1 MTTSPPM
8 ARRSVVLALQEITED
23 LAAEQ
28 ALEAEN
34 DEEALQI
41 VEALLAHAGSPA
53 AASAAGLLDDEG
65 QALDAGRR
73 LLDALAEDP
82 GTRPLAEPL
91 LAEPPVDDQLAVV
104 EVSAGV
110 VVLVALVAFLQT
122 KVSVKM
128 ERKTSKGKVSFELT
142 KEATKGSTLMQ
153 LADLYQRILGQ
164 GGGTPAD
171 PGALGPG
178 QGPAD
183 PPGTV

>member
-23 LAAEQ
+23 LAAEHG
-28 ALEAEN
+28 LEAEN
-34 DEEALQI
+34 DEEALHI
-41 VEALLAHAGSPA
+41 VEALLAHADTPGTA
-53 AASAAGLLDDEG
+53 AWLLDDEAK
-65 QALDAGRR
+65 ALDAGRR

-142 KEATKGSTLMQ
+142 KEAAKGSTLMQ

-164 GGGTPAD
+164 GATPPTD

-178 QGPAD
+178 QGPTD
-183 PPGTV
+183 PPPAA

>member
-1 MTTSPPM
+1 MTMSPPM

-23 LAAEQ
+23 LAAQ
-28 ALEAEN
+28 HGLAAEN
-34 DEEALQI
+34 DDEALQI
-41 VEALLAHAGSPA
+41 VEALLTHADAPG
-53 AASAAGLLDDEG
+53 SAAWLLDDEG
-65 QALDAGRR
+65 LALDTGRR

-82 GTRPLAEPL
+82 GTRSLAEPL

-164 GGGTPAD
+164 GGGTTPTD

-178 QGPAD
+178 QGPTD

>member
-23 LAAEQ
+23 LAAEHGL
-28 ALEAEN
+28 AAEN

-41 VEALLAHAGSPA
+41 VEALLAQAGTPT
-53 AASAAGLLDDEG
+53 SAAWLLDDEA

-73 LLDALAEDP
+73 LLDVLAQDP
-82 GTRPLAEPL
+82 RTRPLTEPL
-91 LAEPPVDDQLAVV
+91 LLEPPVDDQLAVV
-104 EVSAGV
+104 EVSAGM
-110 VVLVALVAFLQT
+110 VVLVALVAFLQA

-142 KEATKGSTLMQ
+142 KEATKGVTLMQ
-153 LADLYQRILGQ
+153 LAELYQRVLGQ
-164 GGGTPAD
+164 GATPPGD
-171 PGALGPG
+171 PGTLAPG

-183 PPGTV
+183 TPPAA